1 MIWTGCLYVSRNL
14 FLFGYSVC
22 WCLILYEQSSH
33 LFFFRNVL
41 NLKFQLSFFVDFFYF
56 STFAFISFLVM
67 ALAWFVLLLL
77 FT

>member
-1 MIWTGCLYVSRNL
+1 MNNH
-14 FLFGYSVC
+14 
-22 WCLILYEQSSH
+22 LI
-33 LFFFRNVL
+33 FFFRNVL